1 MGGSYLTFKK
11 QSKLCKLNSGS
22 KNKMGIDTK
31 IKGHKRKVVRREPKS
46 EDVYLRLT
54 VKLYR
59 FLARKTN
66 SKFNRIILKR
76 LYASRSHRLPM
87 SLSQL
92 SREMGKE
99 DRKGKTAVIVGTITD
114 DVRLYKVPKITVCAL
129 HVTERARG
137 RILKAGG
144 EILTFDQLALRSPL
158 GKKTI
163 LLRGPL
169 KAREAYKHFGVAP
182 GQPHSHTKPL
192 VRHNG
197 RKFERARGRRS
208 GCGYKK

>member
-1 MGGSYLTFKK
+1 
-11 QSKLCKLNSGS
+11 
-22 KNKMGIDTK
+22 MGIDTK
-31 IKGHKRKVVRREPKS
+31 IKGHKRLVIRREPKS

-59 FLARKTN
+59 FLARKTG
-66 SKFNRIILKR
+66 SKFNKIILKR
-76 LYASRSHRLPM
+76 LYASRTYRPPM
-87 SLSQL
+87 SLSKL
-92 SREMGKE
+92 ASEMDTE
-99 DRKGKTAVIVGTITD
+99 DRKDRTAVVVGTVTD
-114 DVRLYKVPKITVCAL
+114 DVRLYNVPKIKVCAL

-137 RILKAGG
+137 RILRAGG
-144 EILTFDQLALRSPL
+144 EIITFDQLALRSPL
-158 GKKTI
+158 GKQTV

-169 KAREAYKHFGVAP
+169 KARETQKHFGVAP

-192 VRHNG
+192 VRHKG

>member
-1 MGGSYLTFKK
+1 MG
-11 QSKLCKLNSGS
+11 
-22 KNKMGIDTK
+22 GIDTK
-31 IKGHKRKVVRREPKS
+31 IKGHKKKVIRRAPKS

-59 FLARKTN
+59 FLARKTG
-66 SKFNRIILKR
+66 SKFNKIVLKR
-76 LYASRSHRLPM
+76 LYSSRIHKPPI

-92 SREMGKE
+92 AKEMGKE
-99 DRKGKTAVIVGTITD
+99 DRAGKTAVMVGTVTD
-114 DVRLYKVPKITVCAL
+114 DIRLYKVPKITVCAL
-129 HVTERARG
+129 HVTERARA

-169 KAREAYKHFGVAP
+169 KAREAQKHFGIAP

-192 VRHNG
+192 VRSKG

-208 GCGYKK
+208 GCG